1 MLKEIVLDKNVLPIL
16 LDVPFEQ
23 FQYEYIKAKKYK
35 KNQNLTYVYKALLPT
50 LNHWANCFEND
61 LYYDNITIYTC
72 LRLLQAD
79 DKTPGSL
86 NNKLTLLKDY
96 LSFFDLSFIN
106 IVEEAFLLHMNKESY
121 IPYKKYSKEK
131 DLFFYIAKEIKM
143 FIFSLFR
150 KYINYQFKR
159 NIIKSY
165 KSSKVTFDFYTESY
179 LDIACLE
186 TIPLDIYRS
195 FLYSLLTQKEYKTT
209 NYTKKEQETLL
220 CQLIKTLLSNN

>member
-1 MLKEIVLDKNVLPIL
+1 
-16 LDVPFEQ
+16 
-23 FQYEYIKAKKYK
+23 
-35 KNQNLTYVYKALLPT
+35 
-50 LNHWANCFEND
+50 
-61 LYYDNITIYTC
+61 
-72 LRLLQAD
+72 
-79 DKTPGSL
+79 
-86 NNKLTLLKDY
+86 
-96 LSFFDLSFIN
+96 
-106 IVEEAFLLHMNKESY
+106 MNKESY